1 MKLASLAMS
10 RRVAPYVFLLPF
22 AAIFA
27 AFHVYPMIY
36 GFVVSFYNF
45 RGLFN
50 TTFIGFENYV
60 TLAGDPRFHTAL
72 LNTTKYVIGTL
83 VTLIPIPMVL
93 AVLLHTTFTPARRL
107 WQVLLFLP
115 AITSLVVVGALF
127 RLILME
133 QGGLMNYFLGWFGV
147 PPQPWLNST
156 ALAIPSLVLVA
167 IWRWTGVNIVYYL
180 AGLTT
185 IPKELYDAAHVDGAG
200 PFYTFF
206 RITLPLLKP
215 VSVFLLIIS
224 TIGGFQLF
232 TEVWVLWPQ
241 GSGPGDSSLTMVLYL
256 YQRAFSS
263 FALGYAAT
271 LGVVLSLIIM
281 AVSLV
286 QFKLFGFFREVNE

>member
-1 MKLASLAMS
+1 
-10 RRVAPYVFLLPF
+10 FLLPF

-127 RLILME
+127 
-133 QGGLMNYFLGWFGV
+133 
-147 PPQPWLNST
+147 
-156 ALAIPSLVLVA
+156 
-167 IWRWTGVNIVYYL
+167 
-180 AGLTT
+180 
-185 IPKELYDAAHVDGAG
+185 
-200 PFYTFF
+200 
-206 RITLPLLKP
+206 
-215 VSVFLLIIS
+215 
-224 TIGGFQLF
+224 
-232 TEVWVLWPQ
+232 
-241 GSGPGDSSLTMVLYL
+241 
-256 YQRAFSS
+256 
-263 FALGYAAT
+263 
-271 LGVVLSLIIM
+271 
-281 AVSLV
+281 
-286 QFKLFGFFREVNE
+286 